1 MNSRTRSRR
10 PASIGSNQSSRTWIT
25 VPASDCR
32 AKDFVLLLVMAW
44 SPPDARTSGSF
55 EFQHPETTPP
65 SIPTTPRTSP
75 NDEKLHAF
83 QPVGASVARYLARD
97 QNGQKDDQNEA
108 GGESQIH
115 RGRTDKVAREYQDR
129 GHEERHLDARS
140 DRDRER

>member
-1 MNSRTRSRR
+1 MRR
-10 PASIGSNQSSRTWIT
+10 RVRQEKESESEDKI
-25 VPASDCR
+25 
-32 AKDFVLLLVMAW
+32 
-44 SPPDARTSGSF
+44 
-55 EFQHPETTPP
+55 
-65 SIPTTPRTSP
+65 